1 MAVDDSGN
9 AFELSP
15 DPLLNTVRPYVA
27 PYAALF
33 DSGEDCRAGGDG
45 IAVGAGDT
53 VKASDAGK
61 ASEADIA
68 GECRPDADSI
78 AKSLESVLS
87 DQKIWGVN
95 LYDVSMAGLV
105 CDYFSQMI
113 KGPGAVRATLE
124 KYV

>member
-33 DSGEDCRAGGDG
+33 GSGEASGAGN
-45 IAVGAGDT
+45 AVRSGDT
-53 VKASDAGK
+53 VKAGDAGK
-61 ASEADIA
+61 ASESDIA

-78 AKSLESVLS
+78 AKTLEPVLS